1 MCRCP
6 ESLGC
11 AAAIQ
16 EGCACG
22 GVGVGEGRLPCKVTL
37 EFTFKGNIE
46 ISRVNGTLEGESE
59 QIFLEDGQL

>member
-1 MCRCP
+1 M
-6 ESLGC
+6 
-11 AAAIQ
+11 
-16 EGCACG
+16 CG

-46 ISRVNGTLEGESE
+46 LSRVNGTLEGESE